1 MHGFLGQNRDI
12 HNTAQFMSYVRC
24 SRFHQLYG
32 FLICS
37 MKYPLWAIALMLII
51 GVPILAGIVAAA
63 VAVPEILIVVLGGAV
78 YGVLMTTKQ
87 IKTKWDKP
95 NSRFNHQTSKRVT
108 TRTIPIW
115 MGLVK
120 RDATAFEGRY

>member
-1 MHGFLGQNRDI
+1 
-12 HNTAQFMSYVRC
+12 
-24 SRFHQLYG
+24 
-32 FLICS
+32 
-37 MKYPLWAIALMLII
+37 MLII